1 MANEENKRKTWIMF
15 KKADQSISF
24 ETNIIPKFTALTTT
38 NEHGTWTLSYS
49 ASSNQSKSIWR
60 AFDHSTTTNCD
71 SHRTTST
78 LYTHY
83 ISLDLPDGLAISPET
98 IVSMVRDGY
107 SGTTSVL
114 KYTVHVRGLN
124 ADTGAWDILTE
135 SHSPKYS
142 KTVNTYTDTVLT
154 KNQYYT
160 QFRFYIQKIKGTTSS
175 EDGLEI
181 TEYQITKGKYKK
193 I

>member
-15 KKADQSISF
+15 KKADQSIPF
-24 ETNIIPKFTALTTT
+24 ESNIIPKFSKLTTT
-38 NEHGTWTLSYS
+38 DVHGTWTLSYS
-49 ASSNQSKSIWR
+49 ASSNHAAGVWR
-60 AFDHSTTTNCD
+60 AFDHSTSTTCD
-71 SHRTTST
+71 THRTTST
-78 LYTHY
+78 LYTHF
-83 ISLDLPDGLAISPET
+83 ILLDLPDGLAISPET
-98 IVSMVRDGY
+98 IVSVVRDDY
-107 SGTTSVL
+107 SGTTSQL

-175 EDGLEI
+175 EHGLEL